1 MEVSVFPPGQEL
13 PDRIFQSVHELFVA
27 SYHRYHYLAELA
39 DPSRVKVAAVDRGE
53 VVGYASAR
61 ISGRYAH
68 LANLLVRREWRGEG
82 VGRQLEWERY
92 AYVRSAGLS
101 AYVSCTCEDG
111 SSQRLKLELGMRPVA
126 VKVGYRRD
134 VVGPGSRGSA
144 VIYTDAVAEAGTPAR
159 DRLVHEPVLGR
170 VRYIAARSDPAVYGR
185 WDVADT
191 YVEILTGPDSAQ
203 ALVGRPG
210 LRFAGL
216 DRDDRTDRWH
226 YCFQV
231 CNRAYWEGLRAGPTV
246 VALPA
251 FSGVPVL
258 SEVRS

>member
-1 MEVSVFPPGQEL
+1 MEVTVFPAGQEL
-13 PDRIFQSVHELFVA
+13 PGRIFQSVHELFVA

-39 DPSRVKVAAVDRGE
+39 DPGRVKVAAVDRGR

-82 VGRQLEWERY
+82 VGRRLEWERY

-144 VIYTDAVAEAGTPAR
+144 VIYTDAVTEAEAPER
-159 DRLVHEPVLGR
+159 DDLVHDRALGR
-170 VRYIAARSDPAVYGR
+170 VRYIAARPDPVVYGG
-185 WDVADT
+185 WEQADT
-191 YVEILTGPDSAQ
+191 YVEILTGPDSAE
-203 ALVGRPG
+203 ALVGRTG

-231 CNRAYWEGLRAGPTV
+231 RNRAYWAGLRAEPAV
-246 VALPA
+246 VQLPS